1 MKENI
6 CTKLRFPSNW
16 KKLGVTSLMVF
27 LCISLFASEP
37 IDFDKAFKESVKI
50 EQQIKRT
57 SFPGKA
63 YNIKDFEQDVTS
75 FNKIMGITDHEGK
88 AFNTQCDIILE
99 ELEELRWAEDQE
111 ERLDAIVDVLYTS
124 IGLIE
129 RAKKFGY
136 DVEGAM
142 KAVAENNMTKF
153 IPNDSKA
160 ETIITYS
167 EKFYKEE
174 KGKN

>member
-57 SFPGKA
+57 SFPGK
-63 YNIKDFEQDVTS
+63 VTTL
-75 FNKIMGITDHEGK
+75 KT
-88 AFNTQCDIILE
+88 LE
-99 ELEELRWAEDQE
+99 PRQIPPINHVMNRSIWQLQP
-111 ERLDAIVDVLYTS
+111 AI
-124 IGLIE
+124 
-129 RAKKFGY
+129 R
-136 DVEGAM
+136 
-142 KAVAENNMTKF
+142 
-153 IPNDSKA
+153 
-160 ETIITYS
+160 
-167 EKFYKEE
+167 KEE
-174 KGKN
+174 VPSLSLKELFIQALLQ

>member
-37 IDFDKAFKESVKI
+37 INFDKAFKESVKI

-63 YNIKDFEQDVTS
+63 YNIKDFGATTDTPDQPCHEQI
-75 FNKIMGITDHEGK
+75 NLAITTCNQEGGGTVVIPK
-88 AFNTQCDIILE
+88 GTF
-99 ELEELRWAEDQE
+99 
-111 ERLDAIVDVLYTS
+111 YTGP
-124 IGLIE
+124 IT
-129 RAKKFGY
+129 
-136 DVEGAM
+136 M
-142 KAVAENNMTKF
+142 KY
-153 IPNDSKA
+153 P
-160 ETIITYS
+160 
-167 EKFYKEE
+167 
-174 KGKN
+174 

>member
-57 SFPGKA
+57 SFPGKV
-63 YNIKDFEQDVTS
+63 YNIKDFGATTDTPDQPCHEQI
-75 FNKIMGITDHEGK
+75 NW
-88 AFNTQCDIILE
+88 QL
-99 ELEELRWAEDQE
+99 QP
-111 ERLDAIVDVLYTS
+111 AI
-124 IGLIE
+124 
-129 RAKKFGY
+129 R
-136 DVEGAM
+136 
-142 KAVAENNMTKF
+142 
-153 IPNDSKA
+153 
-160 ETIITYS
+160 
-167 EKFYKEE
+167 KEE
-174 KGKN
+174 VPSLSLKELFIQALLQ

>member
-1 MKENI
+1 M
-6 CTKLRFPSNW
+6 T
-16 KKLGVTSLMVF
+16 
-27 LCISLFASEP
+27 
-37 IDFDKAFKESVKI
+37 
-50 EQQIKRT
+50 
-57 SFPGKA
+57 

-75 FNKIMGITDHEGK
+75 FNKIMGIPDHEGK
-88 AFNTQCDIILE
+88 AFNTQCEIILE

-153 IPNDSKA
+153 IPNDGKA
-160 ETIITYS
+160 ETVIAYS

-174 KGKN
+174 KGKNVKAEFNEEFDCFVLVDQNTGKVNKPIGYKPVDLKPFLPKQGEKSV